1 MVLKYLGTAAAE
13 GMPAVFCRCE
23 LCNKVRRAG
32 GKNIRTRSQILIDN
46 NTLIDFPMDS
56 YLHALRFGLD
66 LSAISDVFITHAHM
80 DHCYPQDFIMRCEPY
95 AHNMSLPKVNIYGD
109 KEVITKFREH
119 TADEIKPAAIES
131 ISLHTVLP
139 YDTVETANGLKV
151 TALPACH
158 TVGEDCLLY
167 AVEKDGKTALIMN
180 DTGILDESVYARM
193 ADMGMKFDLVS
204 FDCTYG
210 ARGHGKGRH
219 MGLPDNIGERD
230 KMRKFGLLKS
240 TAKFVVTHFSHNNGL
255 LHEDMSAAAESYG
268 MIAAYDGFEIKI

>member
-95 AHNMSLPKVNIYGD
+95 AHNMSLPKVNVYGD

-131 ISLHTVLP
+131 IALHTVLP
-139 YDTVETANGLKV
+139 YDEITAANGLKV

-230 KMRKFGLLKS
+230 KMKKFGLLKS
-240 TAKFVVTHFSHNNGL
+240 TAKFVVTHNGL
-255 LHEDMSAAAESYG
+255 LPEDMSAAAEKFG
-268 MIAAYDGFEIKI
+268 MIAAYDGFETEI